1 MKSKQPHPT
10 GSEKVG
16 TDRWAVRFDVR
27 RAQRSRPT
35 PIIVL
40 LSLVVLSPLL
50 AEPPPVIELPPMV
63 VTASR
68 APQAAATLP
77 VTVDVFTAD
86 DLRNSPA
93 ATIDDTLRESA
104 AFSLFRRSSSLTANP
119 TAQGVSLRGLGPSGA
134 SRSLVLLDG
143 VPLND
148 PFGGWIAWTK
158 VPKLSLDHAEIVRG
172 GGSTAWGNAALG
184 GTVQLFTAPPASTQ
198 AKIEATAG
206 DRDTLGG
213 ETAATYAS
221 ASGKSA
227 VRVDAAAFHTDGA
240 DLVENPG
247 PIDRPADLD
256 YQRAQAT
263 FLAAL
268 SPTTTLIIDTRA
280 YAEDRGNGTPLQR
293 NASHEAFL
301 SAKLLGEPGG
311 ADGVSAWSAVLY
323 GQTQSFSSFFSS
335 VNLARTAETPASN
348 QYDVPANAAGGAF
361 TATWAHDPDATTTAG
376 ADARWVSGETREDYL
391 WSVPLNQFTRRRYA
405 GGDQTFLGVFA
416 THERALAPDWRG
428 SLGARLDHWQN
439 TDGHRHEFA
448 PSTGIVTRDDH
459 YADQDGY
466 AFSPNADLVWQAAPA
481 IRARTS
487 VYEAFR
493 VPTLNEYYR
502 PFRVGPVTT
511 DANPALK
518 PEKLTGGELGVDLGN
533 PHAGLT
539 LTAFANAIR
548 DAVANVTVVP
558 PNTRQRQ
565 NLDLVRV
572 LGFEAGAH
580 WQALPTLRL
589 EADYLLSDARVIDGG
604 GAASALDGKRLAQVP
619 RHTLT
624 AGLRWSAPGKV
635 EVTANLRWVSAQ
647 YDDDANT
654 LRLAPATTVDIGVSR
669 KFARGWEIFAA
680 IDNLFDATV
689 ETGLPSPGVVNIAPP
704 RTLRGGV
711 RWTW

>member
-1 MKSKQPHPT
+1 MKS
-10 GSEKVG
+10 
-16 TDRWAVRFDVR
+16 DRAYLSFC
-27 RAQRSRPT
+27 A
-35 PIIVL
+35 L
-40 LSLVVLSPLL
+40 LLL
-50 AEPPPVIELPPMV
+50 AAPLAAQEVPSSPPPVIELPSMV
-63 VTASR
+63 VTATR
-68 APQAAATLP
+68 TPQAANTLP
-77 VTVDVFTAD
+77 VTVDIFTAA
-86 DLRNSPA
+86 DLGNSPA
-93 ATIDDTLRESA
+93 ATIDDTLRQSA

-143 VPLND
+143 IPLND

-158 VPKLSLDHAEIVRG
+158 LPKLALDRAEIVRG
-172 GGSTAWGNAALG
+172 GGSTVWGNAALG
-184 GTVQLFTAPPASTQ
+184 GTVQLFTAPPASNQ
-198 AKIEATAG
+198 AEIEATVG

-213 ETAATYAS
+213 ETVVTRAS
-221 ASGKSA
+221 ATGTTA

-247 PIDRPADLD
+247 RIDRPADLD

-268 SPTTTLIIDTRA
+268 NPTTTLIVDTRA

-301 SAKLLGEPGG
+301 SAKLLGAPDNDT
-311 ADGVSAWSAVLY
+311 DGVSAWSAVLY
-323 GQTQSFSSFFSS
+323 GQTQSFSSFFTS
-335 VNLARTAETPASN
+335 VNAARTAETPASN
-348 QYDVPANAAGGAF
+348 QYDVPSTAAGGAF

-376 ADARWVSGETREDYL
+376 TDIRWVDGETREDYL

-405 GGDQTFLGVFA
+405 GGEQTFLGVFA
-416 THERALAPDWRG
+416 SHEHVLLPDWRG
-428 SLGARLDHWQN
+428 SIGARLDYWQN
-439 TDGHRHEFA
+439 TDGHRYEFA
-448 PSTGIVTRDDH
+448 PSTGIATRDDH

-466 AFSPNADLVWQAAPA
+466 AFSPNAGLVWQAAPE

-502 PFRVGPVTT
+502 PFRVGSVTT
-511 DANPALK
+511 DANPNLK
-518 PEKLTGGELGVDLGN
+518 PEKLTGGELGVDFGN

-539 LTAFANAIR
+539 LTGFANEIH
-548 DAVANVTVVP
+548 DAVANVTIVP

-572 LGFEAGAH
+572 LGLEAGAH

-589 EADYLLSDARVIDGG
+589 EADYLLCDARVIDGG
-604 GAASALDGKRLAQVP
+604 GAASSLDGKRLAQVP
-619 RHTLT
+619 VNTLT
-624 AGLRWSAPGKV
+624 TGLRWSAPGKI
-635 EVTANLRWVSAQ
+635 EVTANLRWISAQ

-654 LRLAPATTVDIGVSR
+654 LSLASATTVDLGVSR
-669 KFARGWEIFAA
+669 KFAHGWEVFAA
-680 IDNLFDATV
+680 IDNVFGTTV
-689 ETGLPSPGVVNIAPP
+689 ETGLPSPGVVNVAPP

>member
-1 MKSKQPHPT
+1 M
-10 GSEKVG
+10 
-16 TDRWAVRFDVR
+16 
-27 RAQRSRPT
+27 
-35 PIIVL
+35 I
-40 LSLVVLSPLL
+40 
-50 AEPPPVIELPPMV
+50 
-63 VTASR
+63 VTATR

-93 ATIDDTLRESA
+93 ATIDDTLRQCA
-104 AFSLFRRSSSLTANP
+104 AFSLFRRSGSLTANP

-158 VPKLSLDHAEIVRG
+158 LPKLALDRAEIVRG
-172 GGSTAWGNAALG
+172 GGSTLWGNAALG
-184 GTVQLFTAPPASTQ
+184 GTVQLFTAPPGSNQ
-198 AKIEATAG
+198 GEIEATVG

-213 ETAATYAS
+213 ETVVTRAS
-221 ASGKSA
+221 ASGTTA

-240 DLVENPG
+240 DLVENLG
-247 PIDRPADLD
+247 RIDRSTDLD

-268 SPTTTLIIDTRA
+268 NPTTTLIVDTRA

-301 SAKLLGEPGG
+301 SAKLLGAPDNDD
-311 ADGVSAWSAVLY
+311 AGVSAWSAVLY
-323 GQTQSFSSFFSS
+323 GQTQSFSSFFTS
-335 VNLARTAETPASN
+335 VNAARTAETPASN
-348 QYDVPANAAGGAF
+348 QYDVPSTAAGGAF

-376 ADARWVSGETREDYL
+376 TDIRWVDGETREVYL

-405 GGDQTFLGVFA
+405 GGEQTFLGVFA
-416 THERALAPDWRG
+416 THERVLAPDWRG
-428 SLGARLDHWQN
+428 SLGARLDYWQN

-448 PSTGIVTRDDH
+448 PSTGTVTRDDH
-459 YADQDGY
+459 YADQCGY
-466 AFSPNADLVWQAAPA
+466 AFSPNAGLVWQAAPE

-502 PFRVGPVTT
+502 PFRVGAVTT
-511 DANPALK
+511 DANPNLK
-518 PEKLTGGELGVDLGN
+518 PEKLTGGELGVDFGN

-539 LTAFANAIR
+539 LTGFANEIR
-548 DAVANVTVVP
+548 DVVTNVTIVP

-572 LGFEAGAH
+572 MGLEAGAH

-589 EADYLLSDARVIDGG
+589 EADYLLCDARVIDGG
-604 GAASALDGKRLAQVP
+604 GTAGNLDGKRLAQVP
-619 RHTLT
+619 TSTLT
-624 AGLRWSAPGKV
+624 TGLRWSAPGKI
-635 EVTANLRWVSAQ
+635 EVTANLRWISAQ

-654 LRLAPATTVDIGVSR
+654 LSLAPATTVDLGISR
-669 KFARGWEIFAA
+669 KFAHGWEVFAA
-680 IDNLFDATV
+680 LDNVFDATV
-689 ETGLPSPGVVNIAPP
+689 ETGRPSPGVVAVAPP
-704 RTLRGGV
+704 RTIRGGV